1 MEPDPDGKS
10 HKLSEY
16 VGQGEWVLVDF
27 WASWCGPCRAEM
39 PNVVAAYEKYHGKGF
54 EIVGLSFDKDKDEW
68 VNAIKEWGMPW
79 IQLSDLKYWE
89 TVAAGVYSV
98 TGIPDNLLIDPE
110 GTIIARG
117 LRGEELEAKLSEIF
131 Q

>member
-1 MEPDPDGKS
+1 
-10 HKLSEY
+10 
-16 VGQGEWVLVDF
+16 
-27 WASWCGPCRAEM
+27 M